1 VSRIGWVML
10 VALGSGTTVLLVFRF
25 ARGYPWGLAA
35 IVAIAVFAL
44 VGATFRAFER
54 SAGAWRSEW
63 RRDDDAGAGD
73 DEEAGADPDG
83 R

>member
-1 VSRIGWVML
+1 MSRIRWVML
-10 VALGSGTTVLLVFRF
+10 VALGSGTTALLVFRF

-44 VGATFRAFER
+44 VGAAFRAFER

-63 RRDDDAGAGD
+63 RRDVDAGAGD
-73 DEEAGADPDG
+73 EAGADPDG